1 VSQSDGV
8 PELVVV
14 IGPIASGKSTVANAL
29 GERFRAAGRATAVLD
44 LDDFVDTIGGF
55 SGLPGE
61 HFRAAQVVY
70 GQLVGAWLRQGFDV
84 IAHGPFFQSHEQEA
98 LLHALP
104 DEIRPRSVQL
114 LCTYEAALERVAL
127 DPDRSLSKDAQL
139 LRRTYHRVEA
149 LVATMP
155 RSEWTFDST
164 ITSCDEIVDE
174 LAAQLLNER
183 R

>member
-1 VSQSDGV
+1 V
-8 PELVVV
+8 PQLVVV

-29 GERFRAAGRATAVLD
+29 GARFRAAGRATAVLD

-70 GQLVGAWLRQGFDV
+70 GQLVGAWLDQGFDV
-84 IAHGPFFQSHEQEA
+84 IAHGPFFQSYEQQA
-98 LLHALP
+98 LVHALP
-104 DEIRPRSVQL
+104 AGIQPRRVQL
-114 LCTYEAALERVAL
+114 LCSYEVALKRVAT
-127 DPDRSLSKDAQL
+127 DPDRSLSKDPEL
-139 LRRTYHRVEA
+139 LRRTYDRVES

-164 ITSCDEIVDE
+164 LTSCDEIVDE

-183 R
+183 PY